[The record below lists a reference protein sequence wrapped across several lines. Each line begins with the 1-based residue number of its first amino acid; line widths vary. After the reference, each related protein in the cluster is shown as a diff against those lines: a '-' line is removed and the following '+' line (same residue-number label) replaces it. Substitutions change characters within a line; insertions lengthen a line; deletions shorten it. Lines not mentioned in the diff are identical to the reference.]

1 MNAQLKEIAYGAA
14 YNAFLN
20 AHKMDRAGLNENQIK
35 ILNWLEPSMAD
46 AYATAMIHFKGNQ
59 EESLKLV
66 YEIYKVENL
75 VKIFQAI
82 ESGELE
88 EILGQAN
95 C

>member
-20 AHKMDRAGLNENQIK
+20 SIKMDRAGLNENQIK
-35 ILNWLEPSMAD
+35 VLNWLEPSMAD
-46 AYATAMIHFKGNQ
+46 AYAFAMVESKGNK
-59 EESLKLV
+59 ELSIKIV
-66 YEIYKVENL
+66 YSMYQLENL
-75 VKIFQAI
+75 KKIFQAI

>member
-1 MNAQLKEIAYGAA
+1 MNAQLKELAYGAA

-20 AHKMDRAGLNENQIK
+20 GHKMDREGLNENQIN

-59 EESLKLV
+59 EESFKLV
-66 YEIYKVENL
+66 YELYKVENL

-82 ESGELE
+82 EAGELD

>member
-46 AYATAMIHFKGNQ
+46 SYATAMIKSKGNHKL
-59 EESLKLV
+59 SLKIV
-66 YEIYKVENL
+66 YTMYQLENL
-75 VKIFQAI
+75 KKIFQLI
-82 ESGELE
+82 EAGELE

>member
-46 AYATAMIHFKGNQ
+46 AYATAMIHFKRDR

-82 ESGELE
+82 ESGEIE